1 MPPSRK
7 AARRR
12 PRFAAET
19 LGALIV
25 AYKISPEW
33 ARLAAATRAT
43 YAIYLRILEAD
54 PATEVA
60 AIKRRD
66 ILAVR
71 DAVAST
77 RGIGAAM
84 GFIRAISALF
94 TWAVDREWIDASPVT
109 RIRALP
115 GGTLPAWTAQ
125 QLAIALAGLPET
137 LRRAVVLAA
146 HTGQRRGDL
155 CTLRWSSYDGATLR
169 FDQQKTGQKMVLSV
183 PAALRAELDAWRRT
197 ATTLTILDDGHGR
210 PWNAQH
216 LSARMRPAMARL
228 GMPGLGIHGVRKH
241 VAASL
246 ADAGATTH
254 EIAAVTGHRTL
265 GMVQHYTASA
275 DRERLAE
282 QAVNRLTKQ
291 PRKPPVRR

>member
-1 MPPSRK
+1 MRSSKK
-7 AARRR
+7 AGRR
-12 PRFAAET
+12 PRFAAESV
-19 LGALIV
+19 GALIV
-25 AYKISPEW
+25 AYKLSPEW

-43 YAIYLRILEAD
+43 YATYLRILEAD
-54 PATEVA
+54 PNTDVA

-77 RGIGAAM
+77 RGTGAAQ
-84 GFIRAISALF
+84 GFIRASSALF
-94 TWAVDREWIDASPVT
+94 TWAVDREWIEASPVT

-125 QLAIALAGLPET
+125 QLAAALAGLAEP

-155 CTLRWSSYDGATLR
+155 CTLRWDAYDGPTLR
-169 FDQQKTGQKMVLSV
+169 FNQQKTGQKMVLSV
-183 PAALRAELDAWRRT
+183 PPALRAELDAWRRT

-210 PWNAQH
+210 PWHAQH
-216 LSARMRPAMARL
+216 LSARMRTAMARL
-228 GMPGLGIHGVRKH
+228 GLPGLGIHGVRKH

-265 GMVQHYTASA
+265 GMVQLYTAAA

-282 QAVNRLTKQ
+282 QAVNRLSQK